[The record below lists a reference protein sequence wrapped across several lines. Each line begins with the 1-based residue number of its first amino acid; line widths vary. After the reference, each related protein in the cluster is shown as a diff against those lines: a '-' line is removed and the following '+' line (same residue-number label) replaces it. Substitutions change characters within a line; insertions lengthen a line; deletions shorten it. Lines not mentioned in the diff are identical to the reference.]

1 MPTVNEP
8 ILVQFE
14 LGPGAYN
21 VSNTPQDLVKKS
33 TEALDK
39 AMHTIQHMAERVV
52 NTVQAMPQQI
62 SQVEVEF
69 GIVFTMEAGALI
81 SKAGAEAT
89 IQVKLTFES
98 KKE

>member
-1 MPTVNEP
+1 MSKTDEP

-21 VSNTPQDLVKKS
+21 VSKTQYDLAQKS
-33 TEALDK
+33 AEALDK

-52 NTVQAMPQQI
+52 TTVQAMPKQM

-69 GIVFTMEAGALI
+69 GIVLTMEAGALI

-89 IQVKLTFES
+89 INVRLTFES
-98 KKE
+98 K